1 VREVDE
7 DRGGGGGGQ
16 RWGSML
22 GGVSWSDPVGS
33 GEAGLGGWGLCIDE
47 LYIYTIYILYI
58 YYIYIYIR
66 TIEVCLIEHLYL
78 CKFSLSTMKMSCMAL
93 IHDGCRTWVESAREE
108 RLVAADKLN

>member
-16 RWGSML
+16 RWGRML

-58 YYIYIYIR
+58 YYIYIYIL
-66 TIEVCLIEHLYL
+66 EPL
-78 CKFSLSTMKMSCMAL
+78 KF
-93 IHDGCRTWVESAREE
+93 V
-108 RLVAADKLN
+108 